1 MTKGEEL
8 QNKLFYTKK
17 NGYTDLKAE
26 EKGKIFDF
34 CEGYKA
40 FLNTCKTERECV
52 HYAVEKA
59 EKAGFK
65 PLDSFKTLKA
75 GDKIYTVNHGK
86 CILLAIIGKKA
97 VADGTK
103 IVAAHIDSPR
113 LDLKQNPL
121 FEQDEVA
128 YFKTHYY
135 GGIKKYQWTTI
146 PLAIH
151 GTIIKE
157 NGETVTLSI
166 GEKEG
171 DPVFNISDLL
181 PHLAASQMK
190 GDASKIIE
198 GEKLNVI
205 LGTIPFE
212 DEKVKDGV
220 KLSIMKLLN
229 DEFGITEKDFISA
242 EIEIVPA
249 FPAKDVGLDR
259 SLIGAYGQDDRVCA
273 YTALQAI
280 LDADTSDVTNICYLV
295 DKEEVGSMDSTG
307 MRSRFFEDTLAIL
320 CNKTQDSYT
329 DLSVRRA
336 LTNSTCLSSD
346 VTAALDPNFESV
358 MEKNN
363 SAFLNKGVSL
373 MKYTGARGKSGT
385 SDCSCEFVHHVTSV
399 LDRDGVVWQTSELG
413 KVDEGGGGT
422 VAQYLA
428 VLNMHVIDCG
438 VPLLSMHS
446 PFEISAKFDVYQA
459 YKGYVAFYK

>member
-1 MTKGEEL
+1 M
-8 QNKLFYTKK
+8 
-17 NGYTDLKAE
+17 
-26 EKGKIFDF
+26 
-34 CEGYKA
+34 
-40 FLNTCKTERECV
+40 R
-52 HYAVEKA
+52 YAVEKA

-86 CILLAIIGKKA
+86 CILLAIIGTKA

>member
-1 MTKGEEL
+1 M
-8 QNKLFYTKK
+8 
-17 NGYTDLKAE
+17 
-26 EKGKIFDF
+26 
-34 CEGYKA
+34 
-40 FLNTCKTERECV
+40 
-52 HYAVEKA
+52 
-59 EKAGFK
+59 
-65 PLDSFKTLKA
+65 
-75 GDKIYTVNHGK
+75 
-86 CILLAIIGKKA
+86 
-97 VADGTK
+97 
-103 IVAAHIDSPR
+103 
-113 LDLKQNPL
+113 
-121 FEQDEVA
+121 
-128 YFKTHYY
+128 
-135 GGIKKYQWTTI
+135 
-146 PLAIH
+146 
-151 GTIIKE
+151 
-157 NGETVTLSI
+157 
-166 GEKEG
+166 
-171 DPVFNISDLL
+171 
-181 PHLAASQMK
+181 
-190 GDASKIIE
+190 
-198 GEKLNVI
+198 I

-320 CNKTQDSYT
+320 CDKTQDSYT

>member
-8 QNKLFYTKK
+8 QKELFYTKK
-17 NGYTDLKAE
+17 NGYADITDGERKN
-26 EKGKIFDF
+26 IFDF
-34 CEGYKA
+34 CEGYKQ
-40 FLNTCKTERECV
+40 FLNTCKTERECASF
-52 HYAVEKA
+52 AVEQA
-59 EKAGFK
+59 EKNGFVA
-65 PLDSFKTLKA
+65 LDSKESLKP

-86 CILLAIIGKKA
+86 CILLAVIGEKP
-97 VADGTK
+97 VTEGTK

-121 FEQDEVA
+121 FESNEVA

-135 GGIKKYQWTTI
+135 GGIKKYQWTAI

-151 GTIIKE
+151 GTIVKQ

-190 GDASKIIE
+190 ETGSKIIE

-205 LGTIPFE
+205 LGTIPFA
-212 DEKVKDGV
+212 DEKVSEGV
-220 KLSIMKLLN
+220 KLNIMQLLHA
-229 DEFGITEKDFISA
+229 EYGITEKDFISA

-249 FPAKDVGLDR
+249 FAAKDVGLDR

-273 YTALQAI
+273 YTALEAI
-280 LDADTSDVTNICYLV
+280 LEAKPAEVTNICYLV

-307 MRSRFFEDTLAIL
+307 MCSRFFEDTLALL
-320 CNKTQDSYT
+320 CEKTMDSYN
-329 DLSVRRA
+329 DIAVRKA
-336 LTNSTCLSSD
+336 LTHSVCLSSD
-346 VTAALDPNFESV
+346 VTAALDPNFEHV

-363 SAFLNKGVSL
+363 SAYLNKGVSL

-399 LDRDGVVWQTSELG
+399 LDKEGVVWQTSELG

-459 YKGYVAFYK
+459 YKGYVAFYR